1 MNYSVDIYE
10 NTNPNDPP
18 LSSEEQ
24 LKLLVSSILATHFDK
39 YLT

>member
-1 MNYSVDIYE
+1 MNFSVDLYE
-10 NTNPNDPP
+10 DANSNDPP

-39 YLT
+39 YLA